1 MNQNKFGK
9 TRQAKNKLLVCLRD
23 FSLDCLRKGKK
34 LFIKTCG
41 KEEDAA
47 YITDLGWNVEKKKL

>member
-47 YITDLGWNVEKKKL
+47 YITDLG